1 MRGKQYKWAFCL
13 CPLERHGKAG
23 RSWFGSVSR
32 GGVWFRKVGYGFAR
46 WGLVRR
52 SRCGAVRY
60 AVVIYGMLRR
70 SRLGSFRKDSIWR
83 SWVRSGG
90 QGRAAFGGAW
100 RVQVGQGG
108 LGSACLDMI
117 RCGMLRS
124 IKAVWA
130 RFGEAGTDEVW
141 RVRSWRSWNGWVGY
155 GLAGSG
161 LTR

>member
-1 MRGKQYKWAFCL
+1 MKNALVAWQHKEMCVASNTSGRFAYAHLNDTVRQGGRGSARYLVA
-13 CPLERHGKAG
+13 
-23 RSWFGSVSR
+23 
-32 GGVWFRKVGYGFAR
+32 GYGFAR

-52 SRCGAVRY
+52 SRLVPARCGAVRY

-108 LGSACLDMI
+108 LGSARSGMI
-117 RCGMLRS
+117 RCDPVWYH
-124 IKAVWA
+124 KA
-130 RFGEAGTDEVW
+130 R
-141 RVRSWRSWNGWVGY
+141 RSWNGSVGY